1 MNYDLFVF
9 FFQIFKMDNTDVIS
23 ALSSLSRV
31 PDKTLSS

>member
-9 FFQIFKMDNTDVIS
+9 FFQIFIMDNTDVIS
-23 ALSSLSRV
+23 ALSSLYRV